1 MNQENVTFRAMVP
14 TDADDILDI
23 INYYITHST
32 SYFSET
38 LLDQG
43 SISHLF
49 NEQNVLPRY
58 VALNGGEVV
67 GFGYAYN
74 FRPESTFSQTAKL
87 TYWLKENY
95 TRKGIG
101 SELYNMLETELRV
114 LKISSILV
122 NISSEN
128 TASLNFHKAM
138 GYNECGNFEKI
149 GYKNGRYF
157 DLVWLQKFLH

>member
-1 MNQENVTFRAMVP
+1 MAP
-14 TDADDILDI
+14 TDADDILGI
-23 INYYITHST
+23 INHYITHST

-38 LLDQG
+38 LLDKS

-49 NEQNVLPRY
+49 TEQSALPRY
-58 VALNGGEVV
+58 VALNGGEVI
-67 GFGYAYN
+67 GFGYAYH
-74 FRPESTFSQTAKL
+74 FRPESTFSQTIKL
-87 TYWLKENY
+87 TYWLKEGY

-101 SELYNMLETELRV
+101 SKLYNMLEAELRV

-128 TASLNFHKAM
+128 TASLTFHKAM
-138 GYNECGNFEKI
+138 GYEECGNFEKI
-149 GYKNGRYF
+149 GCKNGRYF